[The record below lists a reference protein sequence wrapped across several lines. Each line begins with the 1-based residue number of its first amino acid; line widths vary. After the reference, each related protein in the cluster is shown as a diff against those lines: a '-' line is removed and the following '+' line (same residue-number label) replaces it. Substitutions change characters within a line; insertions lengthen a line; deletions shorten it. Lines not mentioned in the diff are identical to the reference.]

1 MARYDVIVEAETDEE
16 YDDDDVSD
24 DDEEYDEEKEEDKSD
39 SEDVA
44 PDEEANM
51 FSKLMHLAELAPSF
65 DNNAREDYPTMSS
78 IVPHTN
84 PRKEVKTITEATSK
98 VATKK
103 RKGRGPTKGLRVTTP
118 MTLEYDDMG
127 QPCGKW
133 RAKYGQHIGLCMR
146 KLNILTKWK
155 EVPEGMKKA
164 LWEDTCDIFHIT
176 PDENKKAL
184 FLSAVAERFRAF
196 KSKLVSGWITN
207 TRKRTGKK
215 RTTKKAK
222 QNDKVNDGNVGET
235 VKEPEPEKQKEG
247 EEKEVPQPASLPYQI
262 WSHIKPEDWEAFVAE
277 NTTPEA
283 VAKREKHVQSSR
295 QKKHYHHMGS
305 LTYERAREKWINE
318 DFYPT
323 IDLSVAP
330 SSSSKAASV
339 KVDRVS
345 DWWCSM
351 HGRDENNKMTISDP
365 GTLKIANDIMGLK
378 QKEVS
383 GDFTP
388 KGNKDAI
395 YETLGKDHNG
405 RLRGV
410 GGLRLGVTKVYG
422 KECSMGIQSRSN
434 ISLPHDLEAITQ
446 AIREKLTEEI
456 AEKVTQNVTKSLNVV
471 LSQFGLSEIHQPKLD
486 RPLKDKTSEHNTHKS
501 APFILVLEEETP
513 CQLLLDVKGDGLIVV
528 AEGHAQPQSDRTT
541 VHHEYVDSEHFG
553 VSVDTITPGYE
564 DFALPVPKPTYEIH
578 VLTDARG
585 GYVLWPSAWVK
596 FSDEVL
602 ERIKKPKESKADS
615 PPQQKAGSPPQQNA
629 DSPPQQK
636 ADSPPQ
642 QKADSPPQQ
651 NADSPPQ
658 QKATTISSS
667 PPKKA
672 ISVEELQA
680 SKGLSLQENKSKENT
695 SKDTWIEKSMLK
707 YLTKACLWLYVN
719 VCDMPDDKPMEVKLG
734 STQFNY
740 LEDASTWVS
749 KADIKE
755 FLCGE
760 MLNVSLIQVFMRML
774 QVDLCGRDC
783 IPKQHGWLC
792 PSLIRA
798 DNCLVNTAQVKE
810 YISKAVKESR
820 GAKEKFILAP
830 CFENLHW
837 SLLVICYS
845 NYTIYQFDSAAQN
858 PPRPLLLK
866 SCLNSALKKL
876 KRKGTHPRWKA
887 MKCVQQTGGTE
898 CGYYVLRL
906 MLDIT
911 SSCKEVGDL
920 EKVFLDNK
928 PREGSFTT
936 DEINEVRD
944 LVACYLTDVCM

>member
-98 VATKK
+98 
-103 RKGRGPTKGLRVTTP
+103 
-118 MTLEYDDMG
+118 
-127 QPCGKW
+127 
-133 RAKYGQHIGLCMR
+133 
-146 KLNILTKWK
+146 
-155 EVPEGMKKA
+155 
-164 LWEDTCDIFHIT
+164 
-176 PDENKKAL
+176 
-184 FLSAVAERFRAF
+184 
-196 KSKLVSGWITN
+196 
-207 TRKRTGKK
+207 
-215 RTTKKAK
+215 

-247 EEKEVPQPASLPYQI
+247 EEKE
-262 WSHIKPEDWEAFVAE
+262 
-277 NTTPEA
+277 
-283 VAKREKHVQSSR
+283 
-295 QKKHYHHMGS
+295 
-305 LTYERAREKWINE
+305 
-318 DFYPT
+318 
-323 IDLSVAP
+323 
-330 SSSSKAASV
+330 
-339 KVDRVS
+339 
-345 DWWCSM
+345 
-351 HGRDENNKMTISDP
+351 
-365 GTLKIANDIMGLK
+365 MGLK

-501 APFILVLEEETP
+501 APFILVLE
-513 CQLLLDVKGDGLIVV
+513 
-528 AEGHAQPQSDRTT
+528 
-541 VHHEYVDSEHFG
+541 
-553 VSVDTITPGYE
+553 
-564 DFALPVPKPTYEIH
+564 
-578 VLTDARG
+578 
-585 GYVLWPSAWVK
+585 
-596 FSDEVL
+596 VL

-695 SKDTWIEKSMLK
+695 SKDTWIEKSML
-707 YLTKACLWLYVN
+707 N
-719 VCDMPDDKPMEVKLG
+719 
-734 STQFNY
+734 
-740 LEDASTWVS
+740 
-749 KADIKE
+749 
-755 FLCGE
+755 
-760 MLNVSLIQVFMRML
+760 
-774 QVDLCGRDC
+774 
-783 IPKQHGWLC
+783 
-792 PSLIRA
+792 
-798 DNCLVNTAQVKE
+798 
-810 YISKAVKESR
+810 
-820 GAKEKFILAP
+820 
-830 CFENLHW
+830 
-837 SLLVICYS
+837 
-845 NYTIYQFDSAAQN
+845 
-858 PPRPLLLK
+858 
-866 SCLNSALKKL
+866 ALKKL

-887 MKCVQQTGGTE
+887 MK
-898 CGYYVLRL
+898 
-906 MLDIT
+906 I
-911 SSCKEVGDL
+911 
-920 EKVFLDNK
+920 
-928 PREGSFTT
+928 
-936 DEINEVRD
+936 VRS
-944 LVACYLTDVCM
+944 